1 VSAAAA
7 GYPTTRT
14 ARDRFVVAHR
24 GPRRAA
30 DPWAL
35 ARLVVDQEPDGHG
48 GVIEATTLFLTGR
61 ECPWR
66 CVMCDLWRDT
76 IEADTPA
83 GAIPWQLSRALPDS
97 PGGEPAVDPEGVR
110 RLKLYNAGSFFDDR
124 AVPPADDAAIA
135 DAVRGFAHLT
145 VEAHPRLI
153 GDRTW
158 RFRDR
163 LAPSSD
169 LEVAIGLETAHPEA
183 FERLN
188 KGCTLEDVER
198 AAAALRAHGVGLR
211 VFLLVHPPF
220 VPIAERDD
228 WLARSVDAAVDA
240 GAALIALI
248 PTRGGNGAMEAL
260 AAEGAF
266 APPALADLEGAA
278 ALAIARA
285 AGRAAIVADLW
296 DLAAFATC
304 EACREARRARLQ
316 RQNLEQRVPDAIGCA
331 VCR

>member
-1 VSAAAA
+1 VKGARDPVIAAAA

-14 ARDRFVVAHR
+14 ARDRFVVARR
-24 GPRRAA
+24 GPRRAV
-30 DPWAL
+30 DPWAP
-35 ARLVVDQEPDGHG
+35 ARVVVDEEPDGRG
-48 GVIEATTLFLTGR
+48 GVIRATTVFLTGR

-76 IEADTPA
+76 TEADTPA
-83 GAIPWQLSRALPDS
+83 GAIPFQIARAVGDAA
-97 PGGEPAVDPEGVR
+97 GD

-124 AVPPADDAAIA
+124 AVPPGDDAAIA
-135 DAVRGFAHLT
+135 AAVAGFAAIT

-163 LAPSSD
+163 LAPAAVLD
-169 LEVAIGLETAHPEA
+169 VAIGLETAHPGA
-183 FERLN
+183 FARLN
-188 KGCTLEDVER
+188 KGCTLDAVR
-198 AAAALRAHGVGLR
+198 QAGAALRAHGVGLR

-220 VPIAERDD
+220 VPLAERDA
-228 WLARSVDAAVDA
+228 WLARSIDAAVDA

-260 AAEGAF
+260 AAGDAF
-266 APPALADLEGAA
+266 VPPSLADVEAAASLALA
-278 ALAIARA
+278 RA
-285 AGRAAIVADLW
+285 GGRAAIVVDLW
-296 DLAAFATC
+296 DLVAVAPCA
-304 EACREARRARLQ
+304 ACREARRARLQ
-316 RQNLEQRVPDAIGCA
+316 RLNLAQRVPEPIGCD